1 MEVSNF
7 AAFSSCS
14 VSGKIV
20 GSLSLTFPTKKFSF
34 DTYPVKSTRFC
45 KNLTFKQSSLHN

>member
-20 GSLSLTFPTKKFSF
+20 GSLSLIFPTTKFSF
-34 DTYPVKSTRFC
+34 DTYPVKSTKILQESNF
-45 KNLTFKQSSLHN
+45 